1 MAGRGLNA
9 MTEFVL
15 ATRGSELA
23 RRQAQLVIDFLRDAW
38 SGSDFREEI
47 IRTTGDLHPHETLTA
62 LGGSGVFTKELQR
75 AVLEG
80 RADAA
85 VHSLKDLPVE
95 STPGLRFAAIGRR
108 ADARD
113 VLVSR
118 HAGGVGGLP
127 AGARV
132 GTGSPRRCAMMLAQ
146 RGNVEMVS
154 IRGNV
159 PTRLA
164 KAACGEFDA
173 VILAAAG
180 LERLGFVTEGSIE
193 AGGGI
198 LHVSALPGF
207 LPAPGQG
214 AIAIEVRATDRR
226 AGQVMAA
233 YDHHETAVAV
243 GAERAV
249 LRALGGGCHLALG
262 ALGTVHGEILRL
274 EAVLFDAP
282 GAAPKHAVLEG
293 SIDDPG
299 GLGEAL
305 ARKLHGE

>member
-1 MAGRGLNA
+1 MAD
-9 MTEFVL
+9 FIL

-23 RRQAQLVIDFLRDAW
+23 RRQTQLVIADLQQAW
-38 SGSDFREEI
+38 PALHFREEI
-47 IRTTGDLHPHETLTA
+47 VRTTGDLHPSEDLTA

-75 AVLEG
+75 ALLER

-95 STPGLRFAAIGRR
+95 SPAGIRLAAIARR
-108 ADARD
+108 ADAAD

-118 HAGGVGGLP
+118 HAGGVEALP
-127 AGARV
+127 SGARI
-132 GTGSPRRCAMMLAQ
+132 GTGSPRRCAMTMAL
-146 RGNVEMVS
+146 RGDVRMAS

-164 KAACGEFDA
+164 KAAAGEFDA

-180 LERLGFVTEGSIE
+180 LQRLGFATSGAVEVA
-193 AGGGI
+193 AGTLYVSV
-198 LHVSALPGF
+198 LHGF

-214 AIAIEVRATDRR
+214 AIAIEVREDDSNASG
-226 AGQVMAA
+226 AVAA
-233 YDHHETAVAV
+233 LNDHETAAAV
-243 GAERAV
+243 QAERAV

-262 ALGTVHGEILRL
+262 ALGTVQGEVLRL
-274 EAVLFDAP
+274 QAVLFDDP
-282 GAAPKHAVLEG
+282 GASPKHAVLEG
-293 SIDDPG
+293 PVADPE
-299 GLGEAL
+299 GLGKAV

>member
-1 MAGRGLNA
+1 LNV
-9 MTEFVL
+9 MEDFIL

-23 RRQAQLVIDFLRDAW
+23 RCQTGIVIGELQEAWPALR
-38 SGSDFREEI
+38 FRAEI
-47 IRTTGDLHPHETLTA
+47 IRTTGDLHPAADLTA

-75 AVLEG
+75 ALLEG

-95 STPGLRFAAIGRR
+95 SPAGIRIAAIARR
-108 ADARD
+108 AAAGD

-118 HAGGVGGLP
+118 HAGGVDGLP
-127 AGARV
+127 PGARI
-132 GTGSPRRCAMMLAQ
+132 GTGSPRRCAMMLAL
-146 RGNVEMVS
+146 RGDVLMAS

-164 KAACGEFDA
+164 KAVSGEFDA

-180 LERLGFVTEGSIE
+180 LERLGFATAGPIE
-193 AGGGI
+193 AAGQT

-214 AIAIEVRATDRR
+214 ALAIEVREDDGR
-226 AGQVMAA
+226 ASEVVAA
-233 YDHHETAVAV
+233 LNHHETAVAV
-243 GAERAV
+243 QAERAV

-262 ALGTVHGEILRL
+262 ALGTVRGQDLRL

-282 GAAPKHAVLEG
+282 GARPKHASIEG

-299 GLGEAL
+299 GLGQAL

>member
-1 MAGRGLNA
+1 
-9 MTEFVL
+9 MTDFVL

-23 RRQAQLVIDFLRDAW
+23 RRQTRLVIGCLRDARP
-38 SGSDFREEI
+38 GYNFREEI
-47 IRTTGDLHPHETLTA
+47 IRTSGDLHPHEDLTA

-75 AVLEG
+75 AVLDG

-95 STPGLRFAAIGRR
+95 SPAGLRLAAIGRR

-118 HAGGVGGLP
+118 HAGGLNVMP
-127 AGARV
+127 AGPRV
-132 GTGSPRRCAMMLAQ
+132 GTGSPRRCAMMLVQ
-146 RGNVEMVS
+146 RGDADMAPV
-154 IRGNV
+154 RGNV

-164 KAACGEFDA
+164 KAAAGQFDA

-180 LERLGFVTEGSIE
+180 LQRLGFVAEGEITVEGQS
-193 AGGGI
+193 
-198 LHVSALPGF
+198 LHVSSLPGF

-214 AIAIEVRATDRR
+214 AIAIEVRETDQRS
-226 AGQVMAA
+226 GEVMAA
-233 YDHHETAVAV
+233 FSHHETAVAV
-243 GAERAV
+243 RAERAV

-262 ALGTVHGEILRL
+262 ALGTARGERLRL

-293 SIDDPG
+293 SIDDPD